1 MHRIIVSFAFV
12 FAVASSIA
20 CAQDSISPVLDAAI
34 HYEFDYTVVPNV
46 VYTTASNYPC
56 RLDAYVRN
64 GTTSPVAIVIH
75 GGGWVAGTKEDR
87 TLECVPFIAMG
98 FSVVNVE
105 YRMARVAF
113 APAAVEDC
121 RLALEWVFRNAAR
134 YHFDTS
140 RVIVTGGSAG
150 GHLALMTGLLE
161 SGDGFDASKEWEAS
175 IPNLHVAAII
185 NWFGITDVNEL
196 LSGPN
201 RQDYAVSWLG
211 TVPDRERVAK
221 EVSPLTY
228 VRKSSPPVFTV
239 HGDRDQLVPYEQAV
253 RLKKVLDAAGV
264 DNELIT
270 VPGGKHGGFSHVEY
284 VHCFAEMKSF
294 LLKHH
299 ILPRED
305 KD

>member
-1 MHRIIVSFAFV
+1 MHRIIFAMV
-12 FAVASSIA
+12 GMLAIASSIA
-20 CAQDSISPVLDAAI
+20 NAQDSISPALDAAI
-34 HYEFDYTVVPNV
+34 RYEFDYAVVPNV
-46 VYTTASNYPC
+46 VYSTASNYEC
-56 RLDAYVRN
+56 KLDAYVRS
-64 GTTSPVAIVIH
+64 GGTSPVAVVIH

-121 RLALEWVFRNAAR
+121 RLALEWVFRNAAK

-161 SGDGFDASKEWEAS
+161 PSDGFDASKEWEDML
-175 IPNLHVAAII
+175 PGVHVAAIV

-211 TVPDRERVAK
+211 TVPNRDAVAK
-221 EVSPLTY
+221 SVSPLTY
-228 VRKSSPPVFTV
+228 VRKTSPPVFTV
-239 HGDRDQLVPYEQAV
+239 HGDRDQLVPYQQAV
-253 RLKKVLDAAGV
+253 RLKKALDASGV
-264 DNELIT
+264 DNVLIT
-270 VPGGKHGGFSHVEY
+270 IPGGMHGGFSPAEY
-284 VHCFAEMKSF
+284 VRCFAAIERF
-294 LLKHH
+294 LKNHG
-299 ILPRED
+299 ILR
-305 KD
+305 

>member
-1 MHRIIVSFAFV
+1 MHRFI
-12 FAVASSIA
+12 FAVVTFLAIASSMA
-20 CAQDSISPVLDAAI
+20 FSQDVIPPTLDAALN
-34 HYEFDYTVVPNV
+34 YEFDYMVVPNV
-46 VYTTASNYPC
+46 VYSTASNYEC
-56 RLDAYVRN
+56 KLDAYIRH
-64 GTTSPVAIVIH
+64 GEASPVAVVIH

-121 RLALEWVFRNAAR
+121 RLALEWVFRNAGK

-161 SGDGFDASKEWEAS
+161 SGDGFDASKEWEGT
-175 IPNLHVAAII
+175 IPNLHVNAIV

-211 TVPDRERVAK
+211 SLPDRESVAK
-221 EVSPLTY
+221 RVSPLTY

-239 HGDRDQLVPYEQAV
+239 HGDKDQLVPYQQAV
-253 RLKKVLDAAGV
+253 RLKKALDAAGV
-264 DNELIT
+264 DNVLIT
-270 VPGGKHGGFSHVEY
+270 VPGGNHGGFSHAEY
-284 VHCFAEMKSF
+284 VHCFAAMRAF
-294 LLKHH
+294 LQKHG
-299 ILPRED
+299 ILPQGQ
-305 KD
+305 